1 MIRLREMIAAT
12 EEESSVMMRENNAIK
27 TTLSISGIKN
37 MRSQNQKL
45 PTDQPTIFLSP
56 QEHISLGNLT
66 ISDSSQ
72 TERST
77 TMSVDLGTE
86 NDTQSSYIN
95 NTLTQNSSIT
105 NNFPETLDM
114 PYISSTLSGS
124 HVSIQFDKFLN
135 AHCLHISESPRSSF
149 GELGKIDPSKPL
161 PPLPG
166 QFSVP
171 QCASQSSSPDLSI
184 IAINFILA

>member
-1 MIRLREMIAAT
+1 MIAAT
-12 EEESSVMMRENNAIK
+12 EEESSIMMRENNAIK

-66 ISDSSQ
+66 ISDSTQ
-72 TERST
+72 RERFT
-77 TMSVDLGTE
+77 AMSVDLGTE
-86 NDTQSSYIN
+86 NDTLSSHIN
-95 NTLTQNSSIT
+95 NPLTQNSSIT
-105 NNFPETLDM
+105 NSFPETLNM

-124 HVSIQFDKFLN
+124 HVSIQFDKFVN
-135 AHCLHISESPRSSF
+135 AHCLHISESSRSSF

-166 QFSVP
+166 QVSVP